1 MKKQEDQNLFGWS
14 LTSLFQE
21 KKMALERIQFTFQ
34 SNQPSD
40 KALGEG
46 QVAPL
51 PHSCWDWG
59 HCSSL
64 PSGCL
69 PLIPPSL
76 IHGLYPDSTLHICAP
91 SRCPFPFVFRAPTPV
106 FQLEPERGVIPA
118 HLPHQRVG
126 TALAGTTPVWFTTPC
141 GSWT

>member
-21 KKMALERIQFTFQ
+21 KKMALEMIQFTFQ

-51 PHSCWDWG
+51 PTHAGIGGTVPLFPLAVS
-59 HCSSL
+59 HSSL
-64 PSGCL
+64 RL
-69 PLIPPSL
+69 
-76 IHGLYPDSTLHICAP
+76 
-91 SRCPFPFVFRAPTPV
+91 
-106 FQLEPERGVIPA
+106 
-118 HLPHQRVG
+118 
-126 TALAGTTPVWFTTPC
+126 
-141 GSWT
+141 